1 MKFEKNIKIII
12 PEKIFFQLQECSR
25 NASPNEACG
34 LIFGDIQELK
44 NEEGYQYI
52 YSAKKFE
59 CIKSSKP
66 SPVAFLMDNLEKFNE
81 IFEEAAKKFNLRLIS
96 IFHSHPGSAMPSG
109 VDSNYMRMLYD
120 WGDLRFK
127 HQIWT
132 IIDGKKKKLNGF
144 LFLKDSIIQIDVK
157 IQK

>member
-1 MKFEKNIKIII
+1 MKFEKNIKLNI
-12 PEKIFFQLQECSR
+12 PEGIFSQLQECSKH
-25 NASPNEACG
+25 ALPNEACG
-34 LIFGDIQELK
+34 LIFGGIQEFK

-66 SPVAFLMDNLEKFNE
+66 SPIAFLMDNLEKFNDT
-81 IFEEAAKKFNLRLIS
+81 FEDASKKFRLKLIS
-96 IFHSHPGSAMPSG
+96 IFHSHPGSAMLSG
-109 VDSNYMRMLYD
+109 VDSNYMKMLYD

-132 IIDGKKKKLNGF
+132 IINRTCDILNGF
-144 LFLKDSIIQIDVK
+144 LILKDDIVQIEVDIQI
-157 IQK
+157 